1 MTTIP
6 NFPHYTIDTDG
17 KVWSNKSNK
26 YLNPIINT
34 QGYQVVGLRSDGK
47 TAQKYIHRLVGE
59 IFIPNPDNLPTID
72 HINRLRY
79 DNRVCNLRWASRETQ
94 SNNLGKRNDNTS
106 GHKYITYHSHRDNW
120 VFQRTKDRKRIVC
133 YISKSKIDCLCIKF
147 AWIILD
153 ANRHR
158 TISVDIK

>member
-17 KVWSNKSNK
+17 KVCSIKSNK
-26 YLNPIINT
+26 YLKPIYNS
-34 QGYQVVGLRSDGK
+34 QGYEIVNLRIDGK
-47 TAQKYIHRLVGE
+47 TKQKYIHRLVAE

-79 DNRVCNLRWASRETQ
+79 DNRICNLRWASRETQ

-120 VFQRTKDRKRIVC
+120 VFQRTKGKKRIVC
-133 YISKSKIDCLCIKF
+133 YTSKSKIDCLCVKF
-147 AWIILD
+147 AWIIL
-153 ANRHR
+153 RR
-158 TISVDIK
+158 